1 MAWKFNSEAP
11 VSKQIADRLRLD
23 IISGKYER
31 GSQFP
36 TVRALAIETA
46 VNPNTV
52 QKALVNLEDEG
63 LLVTQGTVGRF
74 VTDDE
79 KILAE
84 MKRDLQKKYIERV
97 ICEASLLGITRED
110 FLEILKNEEVEQ

>member
-11 VSKQIADRLRLD
+11 VSKQIGDRLRLD
-23 IISGKYER
+23 ILSGRYER

-36 TVRALAIETA
+36 TVRALALETA

-52 QKALVNLEDEG
+52 QKALAVLESEG

-74 VTDDE
+74 VTEDE
-79 KILAE
+79 KILGDTKKA
-84 MKRDLQKKYIERV
+84 LQKEYVKRV
-97 ICEASLLGITRED
+97 ISEASLLGITGED
-110 FLEILKNEEVEQ
+110 FIEILKNEEVEK

>member
-23 IISGKYER
+23 VLSGRYEK

-36 TVRALAIETA
+36 TVRALALDAA

-52 QKALVNLEDEG
+52 QKALVILENEG

-79 KILAE
+79 RILAE
-84 MKRDLQKKYIERV
+84 MKKGLQREYIKRV
-97 ICEASLLGITRED
+97 IREAASLGITREE
-110 FLEILKNEEVEQ
+110 FLEILRNEEVEQ

>member
-11 VSKQIADRLRLD
+11 VSKQIAERLRLD
-23 IISGKYER
+23 ILSGKYGK

-36 TVRALAIETA
+36 TVRALALETA
-46 VNPNTV
+46 VNPNTI
-52 QKALVNLEDEG
+52 QKALVLLESEG

-79 KILAE
+79 KILAD
-84 MKRDLQKKYIERV
+84 MKKILQREYIKRV
-97 ICEASLLGITRED
+97 IREASSLGITKEE
-110 FLEILKNEEVEQ
+110 FIEILKNEEVEK